1 MNTLFKATVALSA
14 LLAWQA
20 SFAQTVQ
27 PDPKVKVE
35 QGTGAAGTGTAGT
48 AGTAGGTAGGTAT
61 GAAATATGAAAG
73 GAGFGVGTLLIT
85 GAAAAGIAATSNPGS
100 TSSHTPTTHH

>member
-27 PDPKVKVE
+27 PDPKVKVA
-35 QGTGAAGTGTAGT
+35 QGTGAQGA

-73 GAGFGVGTLLIT
+73 GGGFGIGVLAIS
-85 GAAAAGIAATSNPGS
+85 GAVAATIAASSNPGT
-100 TSSHTPTTHH
+100 TSSHSAVTHAP